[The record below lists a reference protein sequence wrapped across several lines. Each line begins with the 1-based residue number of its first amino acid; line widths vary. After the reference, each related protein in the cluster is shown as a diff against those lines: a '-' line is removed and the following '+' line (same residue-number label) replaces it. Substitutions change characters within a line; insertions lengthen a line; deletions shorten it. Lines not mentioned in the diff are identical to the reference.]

1 MAGNPKAEL
10 PLTLQPGAPAPDFTL
25 PAIHTDG
32 TLSLAQ
38 YRGQSPVLLAMFRG
52 LYCPFCRRGIAQ
64 LGMTAGKL
72 KARGVETL
80 AVVATEV
87 ERARLYFRYRPT
99 RLSLAAD
106 PAMSMLRAFRVPKP
120 EMTPEMEQA
129 IRTTPV
135 NPTGELPE
143 AKPIHDVANAL
154 DQRDGFEW
162 TQTDNE
168 DAERQFPQLVGQFLL
183 DRTGIIRWV
192 NIEGAE
198 GLGGLGKF
206 PTDEEFLAA
215 AARVS

>member
-1 MAGNPKAEL
+1 MAGNLKAEL
-10 PLTLQPGAPAPDFTL
+10 PPTLQPGEPAPDFTL
-25 PAIHTDG
+25 PAIHKDG
-32 TLSLAQ
+32 ILSLAQ

-64 LGMTAGKL
+64 LGMTAEKL
-72 KARGVETL
+72 KGRGVETL

-87 ERARLYFRYRPT
+87 ERARLYFRYRPS
-99 RLSLAAD
+99 RLSMAAD
-106 PAMSMLRAFRVPKP
+106 PQMSMLRAFRVPKP
-120 EMTPEMEQA
+120 EITPEMMEA
-129 IRTTPV
+129 IQTLPV
-135 NPTGELPE
+135 NPTGELSEP
-143 AKPIHDVANAL
+143 KTIHEVANQLNA
-154 DQRDGFEW
+154 RDGFEH
-162 TQTDNE
+162 TPTDNE

-198 GLGGLGKF
+198 GLTGLGKF